1 MPKTFY
7 QITKNEKYTI
17 KNKKIRKTIYKRK
30 RKKKQKVKIKELKDK
45 NKKLKN
51 LTNNY

>member
-17 KNKKIRKTIYKRK
+17 KNKKI
-30 RKKKQKVKIKELKDK
+30 
-45 NKKLKN
+45 KKLGKKLIEEMRN
-51 LTNNY
+51 EK

>member
-17 KNKKIRKTIYKRK
+17 KIKRIRKKL
-30 RKKKQKVKIKELKDK
+30 IKEMRNEK
-45 NKKLKN
+45 
-51 LTNNY
+51 

>member
-17 KNKKIRKTIYKRK
+17 KNKKI
-30 RKKKQKVKIKELKDK
+30 
-45 NKKLKN
+45 KKLEKQLIKN
-51 LTNNY
+51 LTNN